1 MEFEKIQKII
11 ADVLNIE
18 PEKITMESA
27 FVDDLNA
34 DSLDVLQIVMGI
46 EDEFDIKIPDEA
58 TEKIVTV
65 ADAVNEIK
73 SAVKY
78 CERAVL
84 YDSPIFF
91 SHKGRM
97 EINVKNNSDLK
108 EFQNRI
114 GYHFNDE
121 KYLKTA
127 LTHSSFANE
136 VKMRKV
142 NDNERLEFLG
152 DAVLE
157 LTSSD
162 YIYKNHS
169 EMNEGS
175 MTRLRASIVCE
186 PTLALCARA
195 FGLDEFIML
204 GKGEELTGGR
214 KRDSIVSDACEAV
227 IGAIYLDGGFA
238 SAKEFITKFI
248 LNDLDN
254 KKLFYDSKTI
264 LQEVVQAN
272 GIEVKYEMIGEKG
285 PEHDK
290 IFEVC
295 ASAGDLFN
303 VKAEGHTKKAA
314 QQKAAYNALILLKE
328 QGVDINPKGK
338 R

>member
-1 MEFEKIQKII
+1 MYNKNLSELMDKINYQFK
-11 ADVLNIE
+11 
-18 PEKITMESA
+18 
-27 FVDDLNA
+27 
-34 DSLDVLQIVMGI
+34 
-46 EDEFDIKIPDEA
+46 DI
-58 TEKIVTV
+58 
-65 ADAVNEIK
+65 N
-73 SAVKY
+73 
-78 CERAVL
+78 L
-84 YDSPIFF
+84 L
-91 SHKGRM
+91 
-97 EINVKNNSDLK
+97 KN
-108 EFQNRI
+108 
-114 GYHFNDE
+114 
-121 KYLKTA
+121 A
-127 LTHSSFANE
+127 LTHSSYANE
-136 VKMRKV
+136 KTIKKYK
-142 NDNERLEFLG
+142 DNERLEFLG

-162 YIYKNHS
+162 YIYKNYS
-169 EMNEGS
+169 NMNEGQ

-186 PTLALCARA
+186 PTLAICARA
-195 FGLDEFIML
+195 IGIDNFIML

-238 SAKEFITKFI
+238 NAKEFVKSFI
-248 LNDLDN
+248 LNDLES
-254 KKLFYDSKTI
+254 KQLFYDSKTI